1 MKAGNNDREKANGRW
16 MMHGESGVLRGGLG
30 YFFLFQDQLFGR
42 EDLLRESKIAD
53 GAAMDPSRAD
63 GVP

>member
-1 MKAGNNDREKANGRW
+1 MWIRVDIFFLEFPL

-30 YFFLFQDQLFGR
+30 YFFLFQDQLLGR

-53 GAAMDPSRAD
+53 GAAMGPSRAAD